1 MTDSTSKNKATS
13 MADLMASYKKPMSSL
28 NKGDLIEGTITKL
41 TPQEVLVDI
50 NAKTEAVVMEKEKRL
65 MRSMLAALKVGDKV
79 TVSVLNPESDLGHPV
94 VSLRRFMGDAS
105 WKYLEQLQKDQ
116 TPLEVTI
123 TDSTRGGYLV
133 TTHEGVA
140 GFLPNSHTS
149 FKVAEGENTNTM
161 VNKKVKAYVLEL
173 SRSANKIIFS
183 QKEMLKDADFT
194 KAIGLLKKGEKVS
207 VVVTNTASF
216 GVFVAVPAQLRPA
229 VAKAMAGRQG
239 SVGQA
244 GDPSAPFDI
253 AQGKSS
259 GQAKTLDGLI
269 HISEIAWEK
278 TTDIASMFEV
288 GETLDAVVIGFDKE
302 GKRVDLSIKRL
313 TQDPFEAIAE
323 KFVADQAVSGKVISV
338 GAQGLDIELDGNVA
352 GFIRKEKLPPTV
364 TYAEGDSIKATVVKV
379 DKRKQRVELVPVLAA
394 KPLTYR

>member
-1 MTDSTSKNKATS
+1 MSDKTTSKASSPLRQGSAGSTT
-13 MADLMASYKKPMSSL
+13 MADLMAGYKKPMSSL

-79 TVSVLNPESDLGHPV
+79 TVSVLNAESDLGHPV

-105 WKYLEQLQKDQ
+105 WKHLDVLQKEQQKID
-116 TPLEVTI
+116 VTV
-123 TDSTRGGYLV
+123 TDVTRGGYLV

-149 FKVAEGENTNTM
+149 FKVAEGENANAM
-161 VNKKVKAYVLEL
+161 VGKKVGVYVLEL
-173 SRSANKIIFS
+173 SRTANKIIFS
-183 QKEMLKDADFT
+183 QKEMLKAEDFT
-194 KAIGLLKKGEKVS
+194 KAIATLKKGEKVS
-207 VVVTNTASF
+207 VVVTNIASF
-216 GVFVAVPAQLRPA
+216 GVFVAVPAGE
-229 VAKAMAGRQG
+229 K
-239 SVGQA
+239 
-244 GDPSAPFDI
+244 
-253 AQGKSS
+253 K
-259 GQAKTLDGLI
+259 LDGLV

-278 TTDIASMFEV
+278 TQDIAGMFEV
-288 GETLDAVVIGFDKE
+288 GQTLDAIVIGFDKD

-313 TQDPFEAIAE
+313 TMDPFDAIAE
-323 KFVADQAVSGKVISV
+323 KYTAEQQVSGKVISV
-338 GAQGLDIELDGNVA
+338 GSMGLDLELEDGTA

-364 TYAEGDSIKATVVKV
+364 TYAEGDSVKATVIKV
-379 DKRKQRVELVPVLAA
+379 DKRKQRVELAPVLVA

>member
-1 MTDSTSKNKATS
+1 
-13 MADLMASYKKPMSSL
+13 MADLMAGYKKPMSSL

-65 MRSMLAALKVGDKV
+65 MRSMLASLKIGDKV

-105 WKYLEQLQKDQ
+105 WKYLEGLQKEQKQLQ
-116 TPLEVTI
+116 VTI
-123 TDSTRGGYLV
+123 TDVTRGGYLV
-133 TTHEGVA
+133 TTNEGVA

-149 FKVAEGENTNTM
+149 FKVAEGENANAM
-161 VNKKVKAYVLEL
+161 VGKKVPAYVLEL
-173 SRSANKIIFS
+173 SRAANKIIFS
-183 QKEMLKDADFT
+183 QKEVLKDADFA
-194 KAIGLLKKGEKVS
+194 KAMATVKKGDKIS
-207 VVVTNTASF
+207 VVVTNIASF
-216 GVFVAVPAQLRPA
+216 GVFVAVPA
-229 VAKAMAGRQG
+229 
-239 SVGQA
+239 
-244 GDPSAPFDI
+244 GD
-253 AQGKSS
+253 K
-259 GQAKTLDGLI
+259 KLDGLI

-278 TTDIASMFEV
+278 TTDISSLFEV
-288 GETLDAVVIGFDKE
+288 GQTLEVMVIGFDKD

-323 KFVADQAVSGKVISV
+323 KYAVDAQVSGKVISI
-338 GAQGLDIELDGNVA
+338 GSMGLDLELADGTA

-364 TYAEGDSIKATVVKV
+364 TYAEGDSVKATVIKV
-379 DKRKQRVELVPVLAA
+379 DKRKQRVELAPVLVA

>member
-1 MTDSTSKNKATS
+1 MKSQTPNPKSQDSSSNPSTSSGSRPAVS

-65 MRSMLAALKVGDKV
+65 MRSMLAALKIGDKV

-94 VSLRRFMGDAS
+94 VSLRRFMGNAS
-105 WKYLEQLQKDQ
+105 WKYLEELQKEQ
-116 TPLEVTI
+116 TALELTI

-133 TTHEGVA
+133 TTEAGVA

-149 FKVAEGENTNTM
+149 FKVAEGENANTM
-161 VNKKVKAYVLEL
+161 VGKRVKAYVLEL
-173 SRSANKIIFS
+173 SRAANKIIFS

-194 KAIGLLKKGEKVS
+194 KAIGLLKKNEKVS
-207 VVVTNTASF
+207 VVVTNIASF
-216 GVFVAVPAQLRPA
+216 GVFVAVPAGE
-229 VAKAMAGRQG
+229 K
-239 SVGQA
+239 
-244 GDPSAPFDI
+244 
-253 AQGKSS
+253 K
-259 GQAKTLDGLI
+259 LDGLI

-278 TTDIASMFEV
+278 TNDVVGMFEV
-288 GETLDAVVIGFDKE
+288 GETLDAVVIGFDKD

-313 TQDPFEAIAE
+313 TTDPFDAIAE
-323 KFVADQAVSGKVISV
+323 KFAVDQAVSGKVISV
-338 GAQGLDIELDGNVA
+338 TSAGLDIELSDGVA

-364 TYAEGDSIKATVVKV
+364 TYKEGDTVKATVAKV
-379 DKRKQRVELVPVLAA
+379 DKRKQRVELVPVLVA

>member
-1 MTDSTSKNKATS
+1 MSDKTTSKATS

-65 MRSMLAALKVGDKV
+65 MRTMLKALKVGDKV

-94 VSLRRFMGDAS
+94 VSLRRFMGNAS
-105 WKYLEQLQKDQ
+105 WKYLEGLQKEQ
-116 TPLEVTI
+116 TALEVTI

-133 TTHEGVA
+133 TTEQGVA
-140 GFLPNSHTS
+140 GFLPNSHVS
-149 FKVAEGENTNTM
+149 AKLAEGENPNTLIG
-161 VNKKVKAYVLEL
+161 KKVNAYVLEL
-173 SRSANKIIFS
+173 SRAANKIIFS

-207 VVVTNTASF
+207 VVVTNIASF
-216 GVFVAVPAQLRPA
+216 GVFVAVPAGE
-229 VAKAMAGRQG
+229 K
-239 SVGQA
+239 
-244 GDPSAPFDI
+244 
-253 AQGKSS
+253 K
-259 GQAKTLDGLI
+259 LDGLI

-278 TTDIASMFEV
+278 TADLAGMFEV
-288 GETLDAVVIGFDKE
+288 GATLDGVVIGFDKE

-323 KFVADQAVSGKVISV
+323 KYAVDQQVSGKVISV
-338 GAQGLDIELDGNVA
+338 GSAGVEVELEEHVS

-364 TYAEGDSIKATVVKV
+364 TYTEGDSIKATVIKV
-379 DKRKQRVELVPVLAA
+379 DKRKQRVELAPVLVA